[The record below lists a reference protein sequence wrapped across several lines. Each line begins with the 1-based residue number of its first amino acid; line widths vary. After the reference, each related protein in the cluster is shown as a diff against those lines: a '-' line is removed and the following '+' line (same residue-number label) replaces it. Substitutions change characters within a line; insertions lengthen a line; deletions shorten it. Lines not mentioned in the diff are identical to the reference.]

1 MMLGRVI
8 GEVWATKKHER
19 LGGRKLLLVAQLG
32 GEAGIGSGIGSGN
45 VHGEGELR
53 CDGGEGDG
61 LATTGKV
68 IVALDTIG
76 AQTGHVVTVSWGS
89 GARAVIKAPDNR
101 WVLADAAVSRI
112 VDAVGFGGG

>member
-19 LGGRKLLLVAQLG
+19 LGGRKLLLVAQLR
-32 GEAGIGSGIGSGN
+32 GEAGIGNGIAN

-53 CDGGEGDG
+53 LDGGEGEA

-76 AQTGHVVTVSWGS
+76 AQTGHIVTVSWGS
-89 GARAVIKAPDNR
+89 GARAVVKAPDNR
-101 WVLADAAVSRI
+101 WVLADAAISRI
-112 VDAVGFGGG
+112 VDAVSFEGG